1 MCIIKKRLAGKLLM
15 FVAFIL
21 VGTFAQAQSSVSGV
35 VTDKAGLPLI
45 GVNVVEKGTTN
56 GTITNIDGKYSLSI
70 SNGST
75 LVFSFIGYLT
85 QEIAASQSAI
95 NVTMAD
101 DNLSLNEV
109 VVVGYGSMTRKDVT
123 SSITTIKSDDLNK
136 GNYSSPA
143 QMLQGKVPGLNITQS
158 SNPNATPSVTL
169 RGASTLRT
177 GAAMEPYYV
186 VDGVPGVSLA
196 LIAPDDIESI
206 DVLRDASATAIYGSK
221 AANGVIIVTT
231 KRDKTGQ
238 SNVNYSGYAAFD
250 QVAKNLDMME
260 ADEYRKYVTDNGFSM
275 EPSEDYGCNTNWQK
289 QVQRTGISTNHNVS
303 ISGSTDNSMYNAS
316 INYSNTEGVIK
327 GTDMERYIGRAFV
340 QTKTLNNHLT
350 LSFNVN
356 GSITKQNDVP
366 AMSDGRSV
374 YDAMN
379 YFLPYS
385 PVKDNDGNW
394 FENASRSQYYNPVS
408 LIKENTNF
416 SKTKQLQ
423 AAVKASVLI
432 LPELTY
438 DIDLS
443 FQNEQIG
450 YNKYYSSKS
459 RLETEAKAIRTSI
472 ENEKKTMEM
481 YFNYNKTL
489 NNVHKLA
496 AMVGY
501 SWDESN
507 DNDGFRAAAS
517 GFYSDDLL
525 YYNLGM
531 GNTIVPDTPGNENS
545 SEGCFGNYYLST
557 LRMISLF
564 GRVNYSFDSKY
575 LLQATVRR
583 DGSSAFGRNNRWAT
597 FPSVSMAWRASEES
611 FIKDLNIFDD
621 LKFRLGYGV
630 SGNSLG
636 FDAFTSILR
645 YGATGWFT
653 NSDGNQ
659 AHTIGAV
666 ANANPDLKWEKT
678 SMLNVGLDFSMF
690 GNAISGSIE
699 LYNKNTQDL
708 IYNYTVST
716 TQYLYNSMIANVGE
730 ISNKGIELTLSAI
743 PVQTENI
750 TWSTSVNI
758 SHNRNRVE
766 KISNNEFSVDYIE
779 TANLSGRGQ
788 SDLNSQ
794 RIMEGHPIGQFY
806 TWEWA
811 GYDENGISTFN
822 DYDDEGNLVGTT
834 LTPDKGDQ
842 RCTGSAQPKM
852 TLGWNN
858 TLYYKGFTLT
868 AFFNSVVGNKIMN
881 GTRARYS
888 DVVGAAGNFNLLR
901 DAAKDESPTDD
912 KAHFLSDRYLE
923 NGSYLR
929 LSTVSLA
936 YDFGKIA
943 NYVKNL
949 RLYATCNNVF
959 TITGYKG
966 LDPEVYMGGLTPG
979 IDNRTTYPKTRTFII
994 GANINF

>member
-374 YDAMN
+374 YSMT
-379 YFLPYS
+379 S
-385 PVKDNDGNW
+385 PK
-394 FENASRSQYYNPVS
+394 P
-408 LIKENTNF
+408 
-416 SKTKQLQ
+416 
-423 AAVKASVLI
+423 
-432 LPELTY
+432 
-438 DIDLS
+438 
-443 FQNEQIG
+443 
-450 YNKYYSSKS
+450 
-459 RLETEAKAIRTSI
+459 
-472 ENEKKTMEM
+472 
-481 YFNYNKTL
+481 
-489 NNVHKLA
+489 
-496 AMVGY
+496 
-501 SWDESN
+501 
-507 DNDGFRAAAS
+507 
-517 GFYSDDLL
+517 
-525 YYNLGM
+525 
-531 GNTIVPDTPGNENS
+531 
-545 SEGCFGNYYLST
+545 
-557 LRMISLF
+557 
-564 GRVNYSFDSKY
+564 
-575 LLQATVRR
+575 
-583 DGSSAFGRNNRWAT
+583 
-597 FPSVSMAWRASEES
+597 
-611 FIKDLNIFDD
+611 
-621 LKFRLGYGV
+621 
-630 SGNSLG
+630 
-636 FDAFTSILR
+636 
-645 YGATGWFT
+645 
-653 NSDGNQ
+653 
-659 AHTIGAV
+659 
-666 ANANPDLKWEKT
+666 
-678 SMLNVGLDFSMF
+678 
-690 GNAISGSIE
+690 
-699 LYNKNTQDL
+699 
-708 IYNYTVST
+708 
-716 TQYLYNSMIANVGE
+716 
-730 ISNKGIELTLSAI
+730 
-743 PVQTENI
+743 
-750 TWSTSVNI
+750 
-758 SHNRNRVE
+758 
-766 KISNNEFSVDYIE
+766 
-779 TANLSGRGQ
+779 
-788 SDLNSQ
+788 LNS
-794 RIMEGHPIGQFY
+794 
-806 TWEWA
+806 
-811 GYDENGISTFN
+811 
-822 DYDDEGNLVGTT
+822 
-834 LTPDKGDQ
+834 TPK
-842 RCTGSAQPKM
+842 K
-852 TLGWNN
+852 
-858 TLYYKGFTLT
+858 
-868 AFFNSVVGNKIMN
+868 
-881 GTRARYS
+881 
-888 DVVGAAGNFNLLR
+888 
-901 DAAKDESPTDD
+901 
-912 KAHFLSDRYLE
+912 
-923 NGSYLR
+923 
-929 LSTVSLA
+929 
-936 YDFGKIA
+936 
-943 NYVKNL
+943 
-949 RLYATCNNVF
+949 
-959 TITGYKG
+959 
-966 LDPEVYMGGLTPG
+966 
-979 IDNRTTYPKTRTFII
+979 
-994 GANINF
+994 